1 MQLSPEAS
9 NVRDNGIGTLDDR
22 QEFLQHCNTPV
33 KRAADGDPSAGQH
46 HLAWV
51 TAIEV
56 GLVPDTPT
64 WVNSTGITTFD
75 NG

>member
-9 NVRDNGIGTLDDR
+9 NVRDNGMGTLDDR
-22 QEFLQHCNTPV
+22 QESLQHCNTPV

-56 GLVPDTPT
+56 GLVTPT